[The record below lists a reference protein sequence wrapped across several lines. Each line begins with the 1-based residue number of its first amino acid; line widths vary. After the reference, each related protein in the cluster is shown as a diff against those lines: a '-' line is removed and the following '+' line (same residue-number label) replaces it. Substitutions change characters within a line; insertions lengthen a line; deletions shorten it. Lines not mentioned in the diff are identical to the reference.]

1 MDNEFLLVI
10 TTSPDEALA
19 KCLAHSLMKAKLAAC
34 VQISSA
40 VTSVYEWQGDICEEK
55 EFCLQIKCLAKH
67 YAAIE
72 TAVLELHPYD
82 VPELIAIPVTR
93 GLPAYFDWIKE
104 TTQP

>member
-1 MDNEFLLVI
+1 MDNEFLLVM

-19 KCLAHSLMKAKLAAC
+19 KSLAHTLVQGKLAAC
-34 VQISSA
+34 VQISSLM
-40 VTSVYEWQGDICEEK
+40 TSVYEWQGEICEEK

-82 VPELIAIPVTR
+82 VPELIAVPVTQ